1 MDLTFLLI
9 IDAIALAV
17 ATVIITYFFFRDMFK
32 R

>member
-9 IDAIALAV
+9 IDAIALVV